1 MTIARDEIASF
12 VTGANALLVNLGTF
26 DGQRGAAIDAAIGA
40 ANVARK
46 PWLLDPVFI
55 DRSPPS
61 ARFARE
67 LLTRGLAVM
76 RLNQAEFGALSDD
89 PTGARGPGSFAG
101 AIIDALYRLDGATLR
116 QRARVS

>member
-1 MTIARDEIASF
+1 
-12 VTGANALLVNLGTF
+12 LLVNLGTF
-26 DGQRGAAIDAAIGA
+26 DGQRGA